1 MFTSSAR
8 KQSSPPFAETPPI
21 EMTFRFATE
30 DLLDKSVLAVAP
42 GLGTAEK
49 APSKQFVAFRHT
61 MIIIFA

>member
-1 MFTSSAR
+1 
-8 KQSSPPFAETPPI
+8 
-21 EMTFRFATE
+21 MTFRFATE